1 VILCVDVLFC
11 SIMKMTKYTQCN
23 LTAEQ
28 KQRHKDFLDKLKPV
42 YKKMG
47 AEHLLKETN
56 MEEIYQVSEEI
67 TDLNLD
73 WFGEYFSQ
81 PILKPF
87 HSKDRWQLLH
97 LVIKASA
104 THKVVYQQELAQ
116 KMGVSV
122 KTVYNIINEL
132 KDSGHFIELNPAYI
146 DPKDID
152 KRVINVRPSVD
163 LTIAYLNVNVEHILQ
178 CMNFLK
184 AHTKISFSF
193 N

>member
-1 VILCVDVLFC
+1 MLI
-11 SIMKMTKYTQCN
+11 SIIMKMIKYTNDN
-23 LTAEQ
+23 LPIEQ
-28 KQRHKDFLDKLKPV
+28 KKRHKEFIDKLKPV

-47 AEHLLKETN
+47 AEHLLKESN
-56 MEEIYQVSEEI
+56 IDQVFKVSEEI
-67 TDLNLD
+67 TDLNLN
-73 WFGEYFSQ
+73 WFDGYFTN

-97 LVIKASA
+97 LVIQASA
-104 THKVVYQQELAQ
+104 THKVVYQQELAL
-116 KMGVSV
+116 KIGVSV

-132 KDSGHFIELNPAYI
+132 KDSGHFIVLNPSYL
-146 DPKDID
+146 DSKDID
-152 KRVINVRPSVD
+152 KRVVNVRPSVD
-163 LTIAYLNVNVEHILQ
+163 LAIAYLDVNVEHILR

>member
-1 VILCVDVLFC
+1 MLITI
-11 SIMKMTKYTQCN
+11 IMKMTKYTNDN
-23 LTAEQ
+23 LTTVQ

-47 AEHLLKETN
+47 AEHLLKESN
-56 MEEIYQVSEEI
+56 IEEVYQVSKEI

-73 WFGEYFSQ
+73 WFDGYFNK

-116 KMGVSV
+116 QIGVSV

-132 KDSGHFIELNPAYI
+132 KDSGHFIELNPSYI

-152 KRVINVRPSVD
+152 KRVINVRPSVE
-163 LTIAYLNVNVEHILQ
+163 LTIAYLDVNVEHILQ

-184 AHTKISFSF
+184 AHTKISFTF